1 MSTELNRKLTRRQM
15 LKLAAAGA
23 AGLAVAAC
31 APQVT
36 AIPQVVERTV
46 QVEVTKEVE
55 ITKEVQVTQQVTIV
69 ETPTIPPKGTV
80 TLEFWQP
87 FGDLNKNAVEQLVK
101 QWNGTNTDIQIK
113 LEYEPSVT
121 SAGTNPKFLAAA
133 LSGNPPDLIIHDG
146 SSFSTS
152 TVLNAFTVLDDL
164 ISMTKLDPT
173 VYYPWAWQKCQW
185 AGHTYGLPLNTDA
198 RALYS
203 NTKMLQDAG
212 IDKPPAT
219 IDELDAMV
227 DKLTKKKGDRFDV
240 MGFIPWAGNWFL
252 IGWGWDW
259 GVNVYDDTAHKI
271 HLNAPEMVAAL
282 EWEVTYAKKYGI
294 NQMES
299 FVQGFGGGAQD
310 PFVLGLEALTI
321 DGDWAIANI
330 NQYKPDLDYQ
340 ITPPPYPSGKSAE
353 TWSGGFVVGIPTGG
367 KHIEESWKFL
377 SWFTAV
383 DANSTFAKIGGS
395 LPTNMAA
402 AQKVY
407 ANDPRHKI
415 FLDLLPVSH
424 IEPVIPEW
432 SLAWDSHLAAEQDA
446 LYGRK
451 PAQQALDEANQKVQ
465 DAIDARLSGA

>member
-1 MSTELNRKLTRRQM
+1 M
-15 LKLAAAGA
+15 LKLAASGT
-23 AGLAVAAC
+23 AGLVLAAC
-31 APQVT
+31 APQAAPT
-36 AIPQVVERTV
+36 PQVIQQTVQVEITKEV
-46 QVEVTKEVE
+46 QVEVTKEVAV
-55 ITKEVQVTQQVTIV
+55 VQ
-69 ETPTIPPKGTV
+69 TPTLPPKGTV

-87 FGDLNKNAVEQLVK
+87 FGDLNKNAVEEVVK
-101 QWNGTNTDIQIK
+101 QWNDANQDIKIK
-113 LEYEPSVT
+113 LEFTPSVT

-152 TVLNAFTVLDDL
+152 TALNAFAALDDL
-164 ISMTKLDPT
+164 ISMTKLDT
-173 VYYPWAWQKCQW
+173 SVYYPWAWQKCQW
-185 AGHTYGLPLNTDA
+185 GGHTYGLPLNTDA

-212 IDKPPAT
+212 IAKPPAT

-252 IGWGWDW
+252 VGWGWDW
-259 GVNVYDDTAHKI
+259 GANVFDDKANKI
-271 HLNAPEMVAAL
+271 HINSDEMVAAL
-282 EWEVTYAKKYGI
+282 EWEMTYAKKYGI
-294 NQMES
+294 NAMQS

-321 DGDWAIANI
+321 DGDWGIANI
-330 NQYKPDLDYQ
+330 KQYKPDLDYQ
-340 ITPPPYPSGKSAE
+340 ITPPPCPTGKSPV
-353 TWSGGFVVGIPTGG
+353 TWSGGFVAGIPTGG
-367 KHIEESWKFL
+367 KHYEESWKFL
-377 SWFTAV
+377 TWFTAA
-383 DANSTFAKIGGS
+383 DANSTFAKIGGT
-395 LPTNMAA
+395 LPTNVAA
-402 AQKVY
+402 AQKTY

-432 SLAWDSHLAAEQDA
+432 SLAWDTHLAAEQEA

-451 PAQQALDEANQKVQ
+451 SAKEALDAANQKVQ
-465 DAIDARLSGA
+465 DAIDARLAGA